1 MRGAAIRGAVAAATV
16 IAMLG
21 PAAGWADQTV
31 EAGPPDRYTTTEI
44 TMAQGEKVVFHN
56 GDTVSHDVTASA
68 TGSDGKPLFKSA
80 LTSSGKTEVVEGTQ
94 YLTEGHYDFYCSV
107 HPNMKGSIHVTG
119 DGAPAARP
127 DAPTAGSNNAPS
139 TKPPADRTKP
149 VLRLRIISNKVRIA
163 RARHTIVVRMTVSE
177 LSHVELRALARP
189 KPGGPLVV
197 VARRTFHGANGT
209 KSVHLKLTRKG
220 RAALRRHRSLAIVVT
235 GLAIDRSGNLSRSE
249 HGRTL
254 AP

>member
-16 IAMLG
+16 VAMLG

-31 EAGPPDRYTTTEI
+31 EAGPPHRYTTTQI
-44 TMAQGEKVVFHN
+44 PMDQGEKVVFHN
-56 GDTVSHDVTASA
+56 GDPVSHDVTASA
-68 TGSDGKPLFKSA
+68 TGADGKPLFKSA
-80 LTSSGKTEVVEGTQ
+80 LTGSGKTEVVEGTQ

-119 DGAPAARP
+119 NGTPAARS
-127 DAPTAGSNNAPS
+127 DAPTTGSDAPKTS
-139 TKPPADRTKP
+139 RPGDRTKP
-149 VLRLRIISNKVRIA
+149 VLRLRIISEKVRIA

-189 KPGGPLVV
+189 RPGGPLVV

-220 RAALRRHRSLAIVVT
+220 RAVLRRHRSLAIVVT
-235 GLAIDRSGNLSRSE
+235 GLAIDRSGNLSRAD